1 MAQWDWFALWERRL
15 RSARMARDDV
25 QRRLAAVGE
34 GALALSL
41 PEETAA
47 GNGEARPAA
56 VASRASGAALRFA
69 GGAAL
74 LSAGAD
80 RAAGPYASPVA
91 DRAFGLRAPVP
102 APAAEV
108 QTTGTPAARAANL
121 AAGAAQAAAPAAR
134 RAIVFSGTAASSA
147 AAGAGGAVSAVVP
160 AAAGVLSGPPD
171 WLAEAEASPLTG
183 LVALKRQKSVFRVFS
198 EIGGTAAPLAAA
210 VLRRAGTEAAVSAV
224 LSAAAQPA
232 ALQQAARPEL
242 PARAD
247 SGAFVQRETGAGRM
261 ASFSGNVWPGGVFD
275 SAQAGA
281 AASAA
286 WQTAAAQRIAAL
298 FPVPEPSGEESL
310 RRVPRPA
317 ESAPSQAE
325 RIVMSAGRKTVQG
338 EEHRETG
345 DFWELWTRRFA
356 EGLYSSPEGV
366 HG

>member
-47 GNGEARPAA
+47 GNGAARPAA

-121 AAGAAQAAAPAAR
+121 AAGAAQAAVPAVR
-134 RAIVFSGTAASSA
+134 RAFVLPGTAA
-147 AAGAGGAVSAVVP
+147 VP
-160 AAAGVLSGPPD
+160 MAAGVLSGPPD

-232 ALQQAARPEL
+232 ALQQAATPEM

-261 ASFSGNVWPGGVFD
+261 ASFSGSVWPGGVFD

-286 WQTAAAQRIAAL
+286 RQTAAAQRIAAL

>member
-1 MAQWDWFALWERRL
+1 MAQWDWFASWERRV
-15 RSARMARDDV
+15 RASRMAWNDV
-25 QRRLAAVGE
+25 QRRLAAAGE

-47 GNGEARPAA
+47 GNGAARPAA
-56 VASRASGAALRFA
+56 VASRAGGAALRSA
-69 GGAAL
+69 GIAAL
-74 LSAGAD
+74 
-80 RAAGPYASPVA
+80 ASPVA

-121 AAGAAQAAAPAAR
+121 AAGAAQAAVPAAR
-134 RAIVFSGTAASSA
+134 RAFVLPGTAA
-147 AAGAGGAVSAVVP
+147 VP
-160 AAAGVLSGPPD
+160 MAAGVLSGPPD
-171 WLAEAEASPLTG
+171 WLAEAEESPLTG
-183 LVALKRQKSVFRVFS
+183 LVAPQHQEAVSRPFS
-198 EIGGTAAPLAAA
+198 AVGGTAAPLAAA
-210 VLRRAGTEAAVSAV
+210 VLRSAGTEAAASVV

-232 ALQQAARPEL
+232 VLQQAARQEL

-261 ASFSGNVWPGGVFD
+261 ASFSGSVWPGGVFD

>member
-47 GNGEARPAA
+47 GNGAARPAA

-80 RAAGPYASPVA
+80 QAAGPYASPVA

-121 AAGAAQAAAPAAR
+121 AAGAAQAAVPAAR
-134 RAIVFSGTAASSA
+134 RAFVLPGTAA
-147 AAGAGGAVSAVVP
+147 VP
-160 AAAGVLSGPPD
+160 MAAGVLSGPPD
-171 WLAEAEASPLTG
+171 WLAEAEESPLTG

-198 EIGGTAAPLAAA
+198 EIGRTAAPLAVA

-232 ALQQAARPEL
+232 ALQQAARQEL

-261 ASFSGNVWPGGVFD
+261 ASFSGSVWPGGVFD

-325 RIVMSAGRKTVQG
+325 RIVVSAGRKTVRG

>member
-15 RSARMARDDV
+15 RSARMARDAV
-25 QRRLAAVGE
+25 QRRLVAAGE

-41 PEETAA
+41 PEGTAA
-47 GNGEARPAA
+47 GNGAARPAA
-56 VASRASGAALRFA
+56 VVSRAGGAALRSA
-69 GGAAL
+69 GIAAL

-121 AAGAAQAAAPAAR
+121 AVEGAQAAAPAAR
-134 RAIVFSGTAASSA
+134 RAFVLPGTAAA
-147 AAGAGGAVSAVVP
+147 LAAGGAVAAVAD

-183 LVALKRQKSVFRVFS
+183 LIVPQHQVSVSRPFS
-198 EIGGTAAPLAAA
+198 AVGGTAAPLAAA

-232 ALQQAARPEL
+232 ALQRTEKPEL
-242 PARAD
+242 LARGYSD
-247 SGAFVQRETGAGRM
+247 AFVQREAGAERM
-261 ASFSGNVWPGGVFD
+261 ASFSGSVWPGGVFD
-275 SAQAGA
+275 FAQAGA
-281 AASAA
+281 AR
-286 WQTAAAQRIAAL
+286 QTAAAQRTAAL

-317 ESAPSQAE
+317 ETVSSQAE
-325 RIVMSAGRKTVQG
+325 RIVVSAGGETVRG
-338 EEHRETG
+338 EERRETG

>member
-47 GNGEARPAA
+47 GNGAARPAA

-80 RAAGPYASPVA
+80 QAAGLYASPVA
-91 DRAFGLRAPVP
+91 YRAFGLRAPVP

-108 QTTGTPAARAANL
+108 QTTWTPAARAANL
-121 AAGAAQAAAPAAR
+121 AAGAAQAAVPAAR
-134 RAIVFSGTAASSA
+134 RAFVLPGTAA
-147 AAGAGGAVSAVVP
+147 VP

-183 LVALKRQKSVFRVFS
+183 LVALKRQKSVFWVFS

-232 ALQQAARPEL
+232 VLQQAARQEL

-261 ASFSGNVWPGGVFD
+261 ASFSGSVWPGGVFD

-286 WQTAAAQRIAAL
+286 RQTAAAQRIAAL

-338 EEHRETG
+338 EEHREMG

>member
-80 RAAGPYASPVA
+80 RA
-91 DRAFGLRAPVP
+91 FGLRAPVP

-121 AAGAAQAAAPAAR
+121 AAGAAQAAVPAAR
-134 RAIVFSGTAASSA
+134 RAFVLPGTAA
-147 AAGAGGAVSAVVP
+147 VP
-160 AAAGVLSGPPD
+160 MAAGVLSGPPD

-232 ALQQAARPEL
+232 ALQQAATPEL

>member
-1 MAQWDWFALWERRL
+1 MAQWDWFASWERRV
-15 RSARMARDDV
+15 RASRMAWNDV
-25 QRRLAAVGE
+25 QRRLAAAGE

-41 PEETAA
+41 PEETAS
-47 GNGEARPAA
+47 GNGAARPAA

-91 DRAFGLRAPVP
+91 DRAFGRRAPVP

-121 AAGAAQAAAPAAR
+121 AAGAAQAAVPAAR
-134 RAIVFSGTAASSA
+134 RAFVLPGTAA
-147 AAGAGGAVSAVVP
+147 VP
-160 AAAGVLSGPPD
+160 MAAGVLSGPPD
-171 WLAEAEASPLTG
+171 WLAEAEESPLTG
-183 LVALKRQKSVFRVFS
+183 LVAPQHQEAVSRPFFAL
-198 EIGGTAAPLAAA
+198 GGTAAPLAAA
-210 VLRRAGTEAAVSAV
+210 VLRRAGTEAAVSVV

-232 ALQQAARPEL
+232 VLQRTVGPEL

-247 SGAFVQRETGAGRM
+247 SGTFVQRETGAGRM
-261 ASFSGNVWPGGVFD
+261 ASFSGSVWPGGVFD

-317 ESAPSQAE
+317 ESVPSQAE
-325 RIVMSAGRKTVQG
+325 RIVVSAGGETVRSEKRQ
-338 EEHRETG
+338 ETG

>member
-15 RSARMARDDV
+15 RSARMARDAV
-25 QRRLAAVGE
+25 QRRLVAAGE

-41 PEETAA
+41 PEGTAA
-47 GNGEARPAA
+47 GNGAARPAA
-56 VASRASGAALRFA
+56 VVSRAGGAALRSA
-69 GGAAL
+69 GIAAL
-74 LSAGAD
+74 LSAGAG

-121 AAGAAQAAAPAAR
+121 AAGAAQAAVPAAR
-134 RAIVFSGTAASSA
+134 RAFVLPGTAA
-147 AAGAGGAVSAVVP
+147 VP
-160 AAAGVLSGPPD
+160 MAAGVLSGPPD

-232 ALQQAARPEL
+232 ALQQAATPEM

>member
-15 RSARMARDDV
+15 RSAHMARDDV

-121 AAGAAQAAAPAAR
+121 AAGAAQAAVPAVR
-134 RAIVFSGTAASSA
+134 RAFVLPGTAA
-147 AAGAGGAVSAVVP
+147 VP
-160 AAAGVLSGPPD
+160 MAAGVLSGPPD

>member
-1 MAQWDWFALWERRL
+1 MAQWDWFALWERRV
-15 RSARMARDDV
+15 RASRMARDDV
-25 QRRLAAVGE
+25 QRRLAAAGE
-34 GALALSL
+34 DALALSL
-41 PEETAA
+41 PQGTAA
-47 GNGEARPAA
+47 GNGAARPAA
-56 VASRASGAALRFA
+56 VVSRAGGAALRLA

-80 RAAGPYASPVA
+80 RAAGLYAFPVA
-91 DRAFGLRAPVP
+91 DRAFGPRAPVP
-102 APAAEV
+102 ALAAEAQTAKAPAA
-108 QTTGTPAARAANL
+108 QAANL
-121 AAGAAQAAAPAAR
+121 AADAVQAAAPAAR

-183 LVALKRQKSVFRVFS
+183 LVAPQHQETVSRPFFAL
-198 EIGGTAAPLAAA
+198 GGTAAPLAAA
-210 VLRRAGTEAAVSAV
+210 VLRPAGMEAAASAV

-232 ALQQAARPEL
+232 VLQRTVGPEL

-247 SGAFVQRETGAGRM
+247 SAAFVQREAGAERTIPL
-261 ASFSGNVWPGGVFD
+261 SGIVWPGGV
-275 SAQAGA
+275 AGPVQAGA
-281 AASAA
+281 AASADR
-286 WQTAAAQRIAAL
+286 QTAAAQRTAAL
-298 FPVPEPSGEESL
+298 FAVPEPSGEESL

-317 ESAPSQAE
+317 ESAPSQTE
-325 RIVMSAGRKTVQG
+325 RIVVSAGGETVRG
-338 EEHRETG
+338 EKRQETG

>member
-47 GNGEARPAA
+47 GNGAARPAA
-56 VASRASGAALRFA
+56 VASRAGGAALRFA

-121 AAGAAQAAAPAAR
+121 AAGAAQAAVPAAR
-134 RAIVFSGTAASSA
+134 RAFVLPGTAA
-147 AAGAGGAVSAVVP
+147 VP
-160 AAAGVLSGPPD
+160 MAAGVLSGPPD
-171 WLAEAEASPLTG
+171 WLAEAEESPLTG
-183 LVALKRQKSVFRVFS
+183 LVAPQHQEAVSRPFFAL
-198 EIGGTAAPLAAA
+198 GGTAAPLAAA
-210 VLRRAGTEAAVSAV
+210 VLRRAGTEAAVSVV

-232 ALQQAARPEL
+232 VLQRTVGPEL

-247 SGAFVQRETGAGRM
+247 SGTFVQRETGAGRM
-261 ASFSGNVWPGGVFD
+261 ASFSGSVWPGGVFD

-317 ESAPSQAE
+317 ESVPSQAE
-325 RIVMSAGRKTVQG
+325 RIVVSAGGETVRSEKRQ
-338 EEHRETG
+338 ETG

>member
-47 GNGEARPAA
+47 GNGAARPAA

-80 RAAGPYASPVA
+80 QAAGPYASPVA

-102 APAAEV
+102 APAAEA
-108 QTTGTPAARAANL
+108 QTTGTPAARAENL
-121 AAGAAQAAAPAAR
+121 AAGAAQAAVPAAR
-134 RAIVFSGTAASSA
+134 RAFVLPGTAA
-147 AAGAGGAVSAVVP
+147 VP

-183 LVALKRQKSVFRVFS
+183 LVALKRQKSVFWVFS

-232 ALQQAARPEL
+232 VLQQAARQEL

-261 ASFSGNVWPGGVFD
+261 ASFSGSVWPGGVFD

>member
-1 MAQWDWFALWERRL
+1 MAQWDWFALWEQRL

-47 GNGEARPAA
+47 GNGAARPAA
-56 VASRASGAALRFA
+56 VASRAGGAALRFA

-121 AAGAAQAAAPAAR
+121 AAGAAQAAVPAAR
-134 RAIVFSGTAASSA
+134 RAFVLPGTAA
-147 AAGAGGAVSAVVP
+147 VP
-160 AAAGVLSGPPD
+160 MAAGVLSGPPD
-171 WLAEAEASPLTG
+171 WLAEAEESPLTG
-183 LVALKRQKSVFRVFS
+183 LVAPQHQEAVSRPFFAL
-198 EIGGTAAPLAAA
+198 GGTAAPLAAA
-210 VLRRAGTEAAVSAV
+210 VLRRAGTEAAVSVV

-232 ALQQAARPEL
+232 VLQRTVGPEL

-247 SGAFVQRETGAGRM
+247 SGTFVQRETGAGRM
-261 ASFSGNVWPGGVFD
+261 ASFSGSVWPGGVFD

-317 ESAPSQAE
+317 ESVPSQAE
-325 RIVMSAGRKTVQG
+325 RIVVSAGGETVRSEKRQ
-338 EEHRETG
+338 ETG

>member
-1 MAQWDWFALWERRL
+1 MAQWDWFALWERRV

-47 GNGEARPAA
+47 GNGAARPAA
-56 VASRASGAALRFA
+56 VVSRAGGAALRSA

-80 RAAGPYASPVA
+80 RAAGLRSPVS
-91 DRAFGLRAPVP
+91 

-121 AAGAAQAAAPAAR
+121 AAGAAQAAVPAAR
-134 RAIVFSGTAASSA
+134 RAFVLPGTAA
-147 AAGAGGAVSAVVP
+147 VP
-160 AAAGVLSGPPD
+160 HAAAGVLSGPPD
-171 WLAEAEASPLTG
+171 WLAEAEESPLTG
-183 LVALKRQKSVFRVFS
+183 LVAPQHQEAVSRPFFAL
-198 EIGGTAAPLAAA
+198 GGTAAPLAAA
-210 VLRRAGTEAAVSAV
+210 VLRRAGTEAAVSVV

-232 ALQQAARPEL
+232 ALQQAARQEL

-261 ASFSGNVWPGGVFD
+261 ASFSGSVWPGGVFD

-317 ESAPSQAE
+317 ESVPSQAE
-325 RIVMSAGRKTVQG
+325 RIVVSAGGETVRRRNVGKPGISGSCGRAGLRKGFTAPPRG
-338 EEHRETG
+338 CMDKCRICFISTAC
-345 DFWELWTRRFA
+345 FF
-356 EGLYSSPEGV
+356 P
-366 HG
+366 

>member
-47 GNGEARPAA
+47 GNGAARPAA
-56 VASRASGAALRFA
+56 VASRAGGAALRFA

-80 RAAGPYASPVA
+80 QAAGPYASPVA

-108 QTTGTPAARAANL
+108 QTAKAPAARAANL
-121 AAGAAQAAAPAAR
+121 AADAAQAAVPAAR
-134 RAIVFSGTAASSA
+134 RAFVLPGTAAA
-147 AAGAGGAVSAVVP
+147 LAAGGAVAAVAD

-171 WLAEAEASPLTG
+171 WLAEAEESPLTG

-210 VLRRAGTEAAVSAV
+210 VLRRAGTEAAVSVV

-232 ALQQAARPEL
+232 VLQRTVGPEL

-247 SGAFVQRETGAGRM
+247 SGTFVQRETGAGRM
-261 ASFSGNVWPGGVFD
+261 ASFSGSVWPGGVFD

-286 WQTAAAQRIAAL
+286 RQTAAAQRIAAL

-310 RRVPRPA
+310 RRVPRPE

>member
-1 MAQWDWFALWERRL
+1 MAQWDWFALWERRV
-15 RSARMARDDV
+15 RASRMAWNDV
-25 QRRLAAVGE
+25 QRRLAAAGE

-47 GNGEARPAA
+47 GNGAARPAA
-56 VASRASGAALRFA
+56 VVSRAGGAALRSA
-69 GGAAL
+69 GIAAL

-80 RAAGPYASPVA
+80 RAAGLRSPVSA
-91 DRAFGLRAPVP
+91 L
-102 APAAEV
+102 AAEV
-108 QTTGTPAARAANL
+108 QAAEAPAARAANL
-121 AAGAAQAAAPAAR
+121 AVEGAQAAAPAAR
-134 RAIVFSGTAASSA
+134 RAFVLPGTAAA
-147 AAGAGGAVSAVVP
+147 LAAGGAVAAVAD

-183 LVALKRQKSVFRVFS
+183 LIVPQHQVSVSRPFS
-198 EIGGTAAPLAAA
+198 AVGGTAAPLAAA
-210 VLRRAGTEAAVSAV
+210 VLRSAGTEAAASVV

-232 ALQQAARPEL
+232 VLQQAARQEL

-261 ASFSGNVWPGGVFD
+261 ASFSGSVWPGGVFD

>member
-47 GNGEARPAA
+47 GNGAARPAA
-56 VASRASGAALRFA
+56 VVSRAGGAALRSA
-69 GGAAL
+69 GIAAL

-80 RAAGPYASPVA
+80 RAAGLRSPVSA
-91 DRAFGLRAPVP
+91 L
-102 APAAEV
+102 AAEV
-108 QTTGTPAARAANL
+108 QAAEAPAARAANL
-121 AAGAAQAAAPAAR
+121 AVEGAQAAAPAVR
-134 RAIVFSGTAASSA
+134 RAFVLPGTAAA
-147 AAGAGGAVSAVVP
+147 LAAGGAVAAVAD

-183 LVALKRQKSVFRVFS
+183 LIVPQHQVSVSRPFS
-198 EIGGTAAPLAAA
+198 AVGGTAAPLAAA
-210 VLRRAGTEAAVSAV
+210 VLRSAGTEAAASAV
-224 LSAAAQPA
+224 LSAAAAQPA
-232 ALQQAARPEL
+232 ALQQTARPEL
-242 PARAD
+242 SARAD
-247 SGAFVQRETGAGRM
+247 SDAFVQREAGAERM
-261 ASFSGNVWPGGVFD
+261 ASFAGGVWSGGVFD
-275 SAQAGA
+275 FAQAGA
-281 AASAA
+281 AR
-286 WQTAAAQRIAAL
+286 QTAAAQRTAAL
-298 FPVPEPSGEESL
+298 FAIPEPSGEESL

-317 ESAPSQAE
+317 ETVSSQAE
-325 RIVMSAGRKTVQG
+325 RIVVSAGGETVRG
-338 EEHRETG
+338 EERRETG

>member
-80 RAAGPYASPVA
+80 RA
-91 DRAFGLRAPVP
+91 FGLRAPVP

-121 AAGAAQAAAPAAR
+121 AAGAAQAAVPAAR
-134 RAIVFSGTAASSA
+134 RAFVLPGTAA
-147 AAGAGGAVSAVVP
+147 VP
-160 AAAGVLSGPPD
+160 MAAGVLSGPPD

-232 ALQQAARPEL
+232 ALQQAATPEL

-310 RRVPRPA
+310 RRVPCPA

>member
-41 PEETAA
+41 PEGTAA
-47 GNGEARPAA
+47 GNGAARPAA
-56 VASRASGAALRFA
+56 VVSRAGGAALRFA

-121 AAGAAQAAAPAAR
+121 AAGAAQAAVPAAR
-134 RAIVFSGTAASSA
+134 RAFVLPGTAA
-147 AAGAGGAVSAVVP
+147 VP
-160 AAAGVLSGPPD
+160 MAAGVLSGPPD
-171 WLAEAEASPLTG
+171 WLAEAEESPLTG
-183 LVALKRQKSVFRVFS
+183 LVAPQHQEAVSRPFFAL
-198 EIGGTAAPLAAA
+198 GGTAAPLAAA
-210 VLRRAGTEAAVSAV
+210 VLRRAGTEAAVSVV

-232 ALQQAARPEL
+232 ALQQAARQEL

-261 ASFSGNVWPGGVFD
+261 ASFSGSVWPGGVFD

-317 ESAPSQAE
+317 ESVPSQAE
-325 RIVMSAGRKTVQG
+325 RIVVSAGGETVRSEKRQ
-338 EEHRETG
+338 ETG

>member
-34 GALALSL
+34 GALGLSL

-80 RAAGPYASPVA
+80 RA
-91 DRAFGLRAPVP
+91 FGLRAPVP

-121 AAGAAQAAAPAAR
+121 AAGAAQAAVPAAR
-134 RAIVFSGTAASSA
+134 RAFVLPGTAA
-147 AAGAGGAVSAVVP
+147 VP
-160 AAAGVLSGPPD
+160 MAAGVLSGPPD

-232 ALQQAARPEL
+232 ALQQAATPEL

>member
-1 MAQWDWFALWERRL
+1 MAQWDWFALWERRV
-15 RSARMARDDV
+15 RASRMAWNDV
-25 QRRLAAVGE
+25 QRRLAAAGE

-47 GNGEARPAA
+47 GNGAARPAA
-56 VASRASGAALRFA
+56 VASRAGGAALRFA

-121 AAGAAQAAAPAAR
+121 AAGAAQAAVPAAR
-134 RAIVFSGTAASSA
+134 RAFVLPGTAA
-147 AAGAGGAVSAVVP
+147 VP
-160 AAAGVLSGPPD
+160 MAAGVLSGPPD
-171 WLAEAEASPLTG
+171 WLAEAEESPLTG
-183 LVALKRQKSVFRVFS
+183 LVAPQHQEAVSRPFFAL
-198 EIGGTAAPLAAA
+198 GGTAAPLAAA

-232 ALQQAARPEL
+232 ALQRTEKPEL
-242 PARAD
+242 LARGYSD
-247 SGAFVQRETGAGRM
+247 AFVQREAGAERM
-261 ASFSGNVWPGGVFD
+261 ASFAGGVWPGGVFD
-275 SAQAGA
+275 FAQAGA
-281 AASAA
+281 AR
-286 WQTAAAQRIAAL
+286 QTAAAQRIAAL

-317 ESAPSQAE
+317 ESVPSQAE
-325 RIVMSAGRKTVQG
+325 RIVVSAGGETVRSEKRQ
-338 EEHRETG
+338 ETG

>member
-41 PEETAA
+41 PEGTAA
-47 GNGEARPAA
+47 GNGAARPAA
-56 VASRASGAALRFA
+56 VVSHASGAALRFA

-102 APAAEV
+102 APAAEA
-108 QTTGTPAARAANL
+108 QTTGTPAARAENL
-121 AAGAAQAAAPAAR
+121 AAGAAQAAVPAAR
-134 RAIVFSGTAASSA
+134 RAFVLPGTAA
-147 AAGAGGAVSAVVP
+147 VP

-183 LVALKRQKSVFRVFS
+183 LVALKRQKSVFWVFS

-232 ALQQAARPEL
+232 VLQQAARQEL

-261 ASFSGNVWPGGVFD
+261 ASFSGSVWPGALFD

>member
-1 MAQWDWFALWERRL
+1 M
-15 RSARMARDDV
+15 
-25 QRRLAAVGE
+25 
-34 GALALSL
+34 
-41 PEETAA
+41 
-47 GNGEARPAA
+47 
-56 VASRASGAALRFA
+56 
-69 GGAAL
+69 
-74 LSAGAD
+74 
-80 RAAGPYASPVA
+80 
-91 DRAFGLRAPVP
+91 
-102 APAAEV
+102 
-108 QTTGTPAARAANL
+108 
-121 AAGAAQAAAPAAR
+121 
-134 RAIVFSGTAASSA
+134 
-147 AAGAGGAVSAVVP
+147 
-160 AAAGVLSGPPD
+160 AAGVLSGPPD
-171 WLAEAEASPLTG
+171 WLAEAEESPLTG
-183 LVALKRQKSVFRVFS
+183 LVAPQHQESVSRPFS
-198 EIGGTAAPLAAA
+198 ALGGTAAPLAAA
-210 VLRRAGTEAAVSAV
+210 VLRRAGTEAAVSVV

-232 ALQQAARPEL
+232 ALQQAARQEL

-261 ASFSGNVWPGGVFD
+261 ASFSGSVWPGGVFD

-325 RIVMSAGRKTVQG
+325 RIVVSAGRKTVRG

>member
-47 GNGEARPAA
+47 GNGAARPAA
-56 VASRASGAALRFA
+56 VVSRAGGAALRSA
-69 GGAAL
+69 GIAAL

-80 RAAGPYASPVA
+80 RAAGLRSPVSA
-91 DRAFGLRAPVP
+91 L
-102 APAAEV
+102 AAEV
-108 QTTGTPAARAANL
+108 QAAGTPAARAANL
-121 AAGAAQAAAPAAR
+121 AVEGAQAAAPAAR
-134 RAIVFSGTAASSA
+134 RAFVLPGTAAA
-147 AAGAGGAVSAVVP
+147 LAAGGAVAAVAD

-183 LVALKRQKSVFRVFS
+183 LIVPQHQVSVSRPFS
-198 EIGGTAAPLAAA
+198 AVGGTAAPLAAA
-210 VLRRAGTEAAVSAV
+210 VLRSAGTEAAASAV
-224 LSAAAQPA
+224 LSAAAAQPA
-232 ALQQAARPEL
+232 ALQQTARPEL
-242 PARAD
+242 LARGYSD
-247 SGAFVQRETGAGRM
+247 AFVQREAGAERM
-261 ASFSGNVWPGGVFD
+261 ASFAGGVWPGGVFD
-275 SAQAGA
+275 FAQAGA
-281 AASAA
+281 AR
-286 WQTAAAQRIAAL
+286 QTAAAQRTAAL
-298 FPVPEPSGEESL
+298 FAIPEPSGEESL

-317 ESAPSQAE
+317 ETVSSQAE
-325 RIVMSAGRKTVQG
+325 RIVVSAGGETVRG
-338 EEHRETG
+338 EERRETG

>member
-1 MAQWDWFALWERRL
+1 MAQWDWFASWERRV
-15 RSARMARDDV
+15 RASRMAWNDV
-25 QRRLAAVGE
+25 QRRLAAAGE

-47 GNGEARPAA
+47 GNGAARPAA
-56 VASRASGAALRFA
+56 VVSRAGGAALRSA
-69 GGAAL
+69 GIAAL

-80 RAAGPYASPVA
+80 RAAGLRSPVSA
-91 DRAFGLRAPVP
+91 L
-102 APAAEV
+102 AAEV
-108 QTTGTPAARAANL
+108 QAAEAPAARAANL
-121 AAGAAQAAAPAAR
+121 AVEGAQAAAPAAR
-134 RAIVFSGTAASSA
+134 RTFVLPGTPAALA
-147 AAGAGGAVSAVVP
+147 AGGAVAAVAD

-183 LVALKRQKSVFRVFS
+183 LIVPQHQEAVSRPFS
-198 EIGGTAAPLAAA
+198 AVGGTAAPLAAA

-232 ALQQAARPEL
+232 ALQRTEKPEL
-242 PARAD
+242 LARGYSD
-247 SGAFVQRETGAGRM
+247 AFVQREAGAERM
-261 ASFSGNVWPGGVFD
+261 ASFAGGVWPGGVFD
-275 SAQAGA
+275 FAQAGA

-286 WQTAAAQRIAAL
+286 RQTAAAQRIAAL
-298 FPVPEPSGEESL
+298 FAIPEPSGEESL

-317 ESAPSQAE
+317 ETVSSQAE
-325 RIVMSAGRKTVQG
+325 RIVVSAGGETVRG
-338 EEHRETG
+338 EERRETG

>member
-47 GNGEARPAA
+47 GNGAARPAA
-56 VASRASGAALRFA
+56 VVSHASGAALRFA

-80 RAAGPYASPVA
+80 RAAGPYASSVA

-102 APAAEV
+102 APAAEA
-108 QTTGTPAARAANL
+108 QTTGTPAARAENL
-121 AAGAAQAAAPAAR
+121 AAGAAQAAVPAAR
-134 RAIVFSGTAASSA
+134 RAFVLPGTAA
-147 AAGAGGAVSAVVP
+147 VP
-160 AAAGVLSGPPD
+160 MAAGVLSGPPD
-171 WLAEAEASPLTG
+171 WLAEAEESPLTG
-183 LVALKRQKSVFRVFS
+183 LVAPQHQEAVSRPFFAL
-198 EIGGTAAPLAAA
+198 GGTAAPLAAA

-232 ALQQAARPEL
+232 VLQQAARQEL

-261 ASFSGNVWPGGVFD
+261 ASFSGSVWPGGVFD

>member
-47 GNGEARPAA
+47 GNGAARPAA
-56 VASRASGAALRFA
+56 VASRAGGAALRFA

-80 RAAGPYASPVA
+80 QAAGPYASPVA

-121 AAGAAQAAAPAAR
+121 AAGAAQAAVPAAR
-134 RAIVFSGTAASSA
+134 RAFVLPGTAA
-147 AAGAGGAVSAVVP
+147 VP
-160 AAAGVLSGPPD
+160 MAAGVLSGPPD
-171 WLAEAEASPLTG
+171 WLAEAEESPLTG
-183 LVALKRQKSVFRVFS
+183 LVAPQHQEAVSRPFFAL
-198 EIGGTAAPLAAA
+198 GGTAAPLAAA

-232 ALQQAARPEL
+232 ALQQAARQEL

-261 ASFSGNVWPGGVFD
+261 ASFSGSVWPGGVFD

-325 RIVMSAGRKTVQG
+325 RIVVSAGRKTVRG